1 VGGRPHPSDGAAP
14 SPSNTSSS
22 SLELGEVLPEYHVSL
37 HHHAVVLLEVS
48 INFSSL
54 LAGSRRRR
62 RLRVARVLNAEVLS
76 IQHLVGSSAI

>member
-1 VGGRPHPSDGAAP
+1 LS
-14 SPSNTSSS
+14 
-22 SLELGEVLPEYHVSL
+22 EFHVFL

-62 RLRVARVLNAEVLS
+62 RPGAARVLNAEAPSVRC
-76 IQHLVGSSAI
+76 